1 MKTRNVISRKNLP
14 AKSPILLFAVT
25 YLVLDKWHASLLVYG
40 IIGTIYAI
48 ILIAGIVDL
57 FNTKDF
63 EIYELFKGDLPKKK
77 FSERV
82 EELKNERKVKEE
94 KIFDKK

>member
-1 MKTRNVISRKNLP
+1 MTTRNVISRKNLP

-25 YLVLDKWHASLLVYG
+25 YLVLDKWHASPLVYG
-40 IIGTIYAI
+40 IIGTLYAI
-48 ILIAGIVDL
+48 ILIAWIIDL

-63 EIYELFKGDLPKKK
+63 EIFELFKGDLPKKK